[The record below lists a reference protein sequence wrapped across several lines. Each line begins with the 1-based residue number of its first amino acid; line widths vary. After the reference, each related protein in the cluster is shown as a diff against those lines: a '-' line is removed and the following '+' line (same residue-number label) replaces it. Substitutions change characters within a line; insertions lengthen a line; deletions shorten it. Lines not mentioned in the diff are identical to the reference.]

1 MAEKKRHCVG
11 ASVTAAE
18 YKEVREWLSANGVQ
32 MKRAI
37 LRGLGALISGEIEMS
52 PRSGPT
58 GPANKTTAL
67 ANKTTTLA
75 NKTDAETFRRPVPS
89 CPVPSFRKPKPKSAF

>member
-67 ANKTTTLA
+67 ANKI
-75 NKTDAETFRRPVPS
+75 DAETFRR
-89 CPVPSFRKPKPKSAF
+89 PVPSFRKPKPKSAS

>member
-52 PRSGPT
+52 PRS
-58 GPANKTTAL
+58 
-67 ANKTTTLA
+67 
-75 NKTDAETFRRPVPS
+75 
-89 CPVPSFRKPKPKSAF
+89 